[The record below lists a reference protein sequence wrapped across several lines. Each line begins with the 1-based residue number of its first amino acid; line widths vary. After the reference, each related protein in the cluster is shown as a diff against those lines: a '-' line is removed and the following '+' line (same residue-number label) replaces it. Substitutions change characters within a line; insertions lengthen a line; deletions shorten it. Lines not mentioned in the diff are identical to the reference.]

1 MDNYDDIMD
10 SSIENALSV
19 MESSE
24 DWTEEDI
31 LKAMEDDVC
40 IQTCQDILDCRLA
53 MQQEH
58 MSHFPDV
65 EKEWNAFQQ
74 KNSVRSGRHWMVLG
88 MGIGIAATLLL
99 VLAFSWLTNFNKL
112 TNDSVVCFQAIN
124 EPVQNVTLQTTA
136 GISLSLDNQS
146 VQDELSHI
154 GAVLVQND
162 SMRLEY
168 TETTEKIQNHLLST
182 PRGKTFEVVL
192 ADGSKVWLNAES
204 RLEYPSRFVGDNR
217 RVKLYGEAYFQ
228 IAKDENHPFIVE
240 TDGLQT
246 TVLGTEFN
254 MKNYKNMTPHVT
266 LIKGSVKVCNTHNNR
281 SVMLSP
287 GENVRLSEDGSFTKQ
302 QVDVDAYVYW
312 RDGYF
317 YFDNI
322 SFADIMQE
330 IGRWYNVN
338 VVFADAKVM
347 NYKLRYFCKR
357 DEGIEKAVE
366 RLQCM
371 KKAQVKLEGNTIFI
385 K

>member
-40 IQTCQDILDCRLA
+40 MQTCQDILDCRLA

-88 MGIGIAATLLL
+88 MGIGIAATLLV

-112 TNDSVVCFQAIN
+112 TNDSVVCFQAID
-124 EPVQNVTLQTTA
+124 ESVQNVTLQTTA

-154 GAVLVQND
+154 GAVLIQND

-168 TETTEKIQNHLLST
+168 TETVEKI
-182 PRGKTFEVVL
+182 
-192 ADGSKVWLNAES
+192 
-204 RLEYPSRFVGDNR
+204 
-217 RVKLYGEAYFQ
+217 
-228 IAKDENHPFIVE
+228 
-240 TDGLQT
+240 
-246 TVLGTEFN
+246 
-254 MKNYKNMTPHVT
+254 
-266 LIKGSVKVCNTHNNR
+266 
-281 SVMLSP
+281 
-287 GENVRLSEDGSFTKQ
+287 
-302 QVDVDAYVYW
+302 
-312 RDGYF
+312 
-317 YFDNI
+317 
-322 SFADIMQE
+322 
-330 IGRWYNVN
+330 
-338 VVFADAKVM
+338 
-347 NYKLRYFCKR
+347 
-357 DEGIEKAVE
+357 
-366 RLQCM
+366 
-371 KKAQVKLEGNTIFI
+371 
-385 K
+385 